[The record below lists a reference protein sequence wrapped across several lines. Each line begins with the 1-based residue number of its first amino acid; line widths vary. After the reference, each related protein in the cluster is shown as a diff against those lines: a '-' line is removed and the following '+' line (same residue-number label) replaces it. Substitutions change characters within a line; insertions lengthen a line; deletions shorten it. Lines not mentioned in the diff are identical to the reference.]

1 MVKYKQSKLS
11 GIASKLIL
19 IALLFPFVSKSNE
32 PEKSPGARAAG
43 VGSSTIALADPWS
56 IFNNQAGL
64 GHQRNYWAGVYHEKR
79 YFLNELSFSS
89 FGSCIPVKPGTFGIG
104 VTHFG
109 YSQFS
114 QSKFG
119 ISYGMMLSKNISA
132 GIGINYHSV
141 KIVNGY
147 GSAGCIT
154 AEGGIIYKPIEK
166 ISIGAHVYNPTQSS
180 FGDNQNLP
188 TTFGLG
194 IAYQPTESVLILVQ
208 GDDNTLTSP
217 TFRTGLEYSPVKKL
231 SFRAGLI
238 SNPMSLSF
246 GLGWN
251 VKNLNV
257 DLAFSY
263 HQVLGYTP
271 YISLAYTF
279 GGGAKNQGKPEQ

>member
-1 MVKYKQSKLS
+1 MLIYKQSKFRI
-11 GIASKLIL
+11 IASKIFL
-19 IALLFPFVSKSNE
+19 IALLFPFSAKPIE
-32 PEKSPGARAAG
+32 PEQSPGARSAG
-43 VGSSTIALADPWS
+43 IGSSTIVLADPWS
-56 IFNNQAGL
+56 VFNNQAGL
-64 GHQRNYWAGVYHEKR
+64 GQQRNFWAGVYHEKR

-89 FGSCIPVKPGTFGIG
+89 IGGCIPVKPGTFGVG

-114 QSKFG
+114 QSRFG
-119 ISYGMMLSKNISA
+119 LSYGMMLTKTISA
-132 GIGINYHSV
+132 GIGINYHMV
-141 KIVNGY
+141 RIANGY

-154 AEGGIIYKPIEK
+154 AEGGIIYKPIDK
-166 ISIGAHVYNPTQSS
+166 ISIGAHVFNPTQSS
-180 FGDNQNLP
+180 FGENQNLP

-194 IAYQPTESVLILVQ
+194 IAYQPVESVLILIQ

-217 TFRTGLEYSPVKKL
+217 TLRTGLEYSPVKRL

-238 SNPMSLSF
+238 SNPMTLSF

-263 HQVLGYTP
+263 HRVLGYTP

-279 GGGAKNQGKPEQ
+279 GGGMKNQVKPEQ